1 MQRIRAA
8 LTSAAD
14 PSAVGLI
21 AACVGLW
28 LEFGAGVALSVTGLA
43 AFIASEVAG

>member
-1 MQRIRAA
+1 MQRLRSLVGAI
-8 LTSAAD
+8 AD

-28 LEFGAGVALSVTGLA
+28 LEFGAGVALTVVGLVS
-43 AFIASEVAG
+43 FVASEVAG